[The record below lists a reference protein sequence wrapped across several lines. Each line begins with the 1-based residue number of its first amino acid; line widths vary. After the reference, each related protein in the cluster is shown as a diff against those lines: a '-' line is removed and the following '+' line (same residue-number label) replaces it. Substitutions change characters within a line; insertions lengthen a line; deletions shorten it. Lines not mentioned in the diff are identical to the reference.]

1 MTHAHVKACD
11 HVLSLTKLSYANC
24 NVMRYVKAKHWELA
38 RDAYESAIELNPK
51 CEKSHSNL
59 SMVYNRLGEKSL
71 ALSHAEECISL
82 KPLWFRGYQR
92 IAETC
97 EPFNPQSPKFDPRK
111 PVMYNL
117 VHHLNPKFPLPRSVP
132 KYIVRTSL
140 DDMRNPEMST
150 FIQSRDQ
157 NDSFLRWMHLLF
169 RRKAYIRYG

>member
-1 MTHAHVKACD
+1 
-11 HVLSLTKLSYANC
+11 
-24 NVMRYVKAKHWELA
+24 MRYVKAKHWELA